1 MLSNEKEGEY
11 ISLENIFY
19 ESIVTYIYIKNKN
32 QLKMASITL
41 GGNPVNTVGSLPEIG
56 NKAPEFYL
64 TNTDMASKKLEDYAG
79 KKVVMNIF
87 PSVDTGVCATSV
99 RKFNEKA
106 ASLNNTVVLCIS
118 RDLPFA
124 QKRFCGAEGIS
135 NVEMLS
141 DFKDASFGMNYGIL
155 MEDGKF
161 AKLHARSVVVL
172 NETGNVIHTELVPEI
187 AQEPNYDA
195 VYAVLG

>member
-1 MLSNEKEGEY
+1 
-11 ISLENIFY
+11 
-19 ESIVTYIYIKNKN
+19 
-32 QLKMASITL
+32 MASITL
-41 GGNPVNTVGSLPEIG
+41 GGNPVNTVGNLPEIG

-64 TNTDMASKKLEDYAG
+64 TNTDMASKKLEDYTG

-161 AKLHARSVVVL
+161 AKLHARSIVVL

>member
-1 MLSNEKEGEY
+1 
-11 ISLENIFY
+11 
-19 ESIVTYIYIKNKN
+19 
-32 QLKMASITL
+32 MANITL
-41 GGNPVNTVGSLPEIG
+41 GGNPTSTCGELPEIG

-64 TNTDMASKKLEDYAG
+64 TATDMSTKNLESYTG
-79 KKVVMNIF
+79 KKIVMNIF

-106 ASLNNTVVLCIS
+106 TGLNNTIVLCIS

-141 DFKDASFGMNYGIL
+141 DFKDGGFGMNYGVMI
-155 MEDGKF
+155 EEGAF
-161 AKLHARSVVVL
+161 SKLHARAIVVL

-187 AQEPNYDA
+187 GQEPNYDA
-195 VYAVLG
+195 VYSVLG